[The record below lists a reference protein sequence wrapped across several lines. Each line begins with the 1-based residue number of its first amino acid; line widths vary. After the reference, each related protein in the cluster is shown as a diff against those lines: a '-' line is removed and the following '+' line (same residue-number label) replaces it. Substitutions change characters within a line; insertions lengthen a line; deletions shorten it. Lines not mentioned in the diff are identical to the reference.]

1 METFKKAMDVN
12 VHGVLAGVKTML
24 PLIRE
29 AHGRVVTITS
39 GLGRMAVPTRS
50 PYVGTKYALEGILD
64 CLRYEMRSFGVSVSI
79 LEPGNFI
86 AGTNIFN
93 ENFVKSQA
101 NMMWDA
107 MPQEVQSVYGREYFD
122 KKVEVMRSYMNNGIT
137 DISPVIDAYTD
148 ALLDMFPQV
157 FNLSINVTSSTL
169 KPLIFTRP
177 GISPWICISK
187 SDVSLQLIFQ
197 SMFMKSFTL
206 VKYKVTLCS
215 IVSFST

>member
-29 AHGRVVTITS
+29 ARGRVVTITS

-157 FNLSINVTSSTL
+157 FNL
-169 KPLIFTRP
+169 
-177 GISPWICISK
+177 
-187 SDVSLQLIFQ
+187 
-197 SMFMKSFTL
+197 
-206 VKYKVTLCS
+206 
-215 IVSFST
+215 

>member
-1 METFKKAMDVN
+1 MNNAGWATFGEVEWVSMETFKKAMDVN

-29 AHGRVVTITS
+29 AQGRVVTITS

-157 FNLSINVTSSTL
+157 FNL
-169 KPLIFTRP
+169 
-177 GISPWICISK
+177 
-187 SDVSLQLIFQ
+187 
-197 SMFMKSFTL
+197 
-206 VKYKVTLCS
+206 
-215 IVSFST
+215 